1 MAVIPGTDFDIFP
14 LNLGGNTFGWTTDEQ
29 QSFAVLDAFR
39 EAGGNFVDTADMYSV
54 WAEGNAGGESERVL
68 GAYLRARGGADDL
81 IIATKSGALEPHTGR
96 TRTATTAAVDASLT
110 RLGVDT
116 IDIFYHHH
124 DDDSVSI
131 GEQIAIAEDLI
142 AAGKIRHLALS
153 NYSPQRLREFFEQS
167 ADSPARPVAVQPQY
181 NLLARRD
188 YETGIRPVVDE
199 FGPAVFPYFALA
211 SGLLT
216 GKYSSRADLEGRAR
230 QGFAEGL
237 ATDDAFVVVNE
248 LRAVAGELGAA
259 PATVALAWLLARGV
273 TAPIASATRVDQ
285 LPDLMAAP
293 TLVLDDA
300 HLTRLDNASAAFA

>member
-1 MAVIPGTDFDIFP
+1 MAMIPGTDFDIFP
-14 LNLGGNTFGWTTDEQ
+14 LNLGGNTFGWTTDQQ

-39 EAGGNFVDTADMYSV
+39 EAGGNFVDTADMYSA
-54 WAEGNAGGESERVL
+54 WAEGNTGGESEQVL

-81 IIATKSGALEPHTGR
+81 IIATKSGALKPHTGR
-96 TRTATTAAVDASLT
+96 TRAATMAAVDTSLT
-110 RLGVDT
+110 RLDVDI

-124 DDDSVSI
+124 DDETVSI
-131 GEQIAIAEDLI
+131 DDQIATAEDLI
-142 AAGKIRHLALS
+142 TAGKIRHLALS
-153 NYSPQRLREFFEQS
+153 NYSPERLREFFDKS
-167 ADSPARPVAVQPQY
+167 TDSPARPVAIQPQY
-181 NLLARRD
+181 NLLTRRD

-216 GKYSSRADLEGRAR
+216 GKYSSREDLEGRAR
-230 QGFAEGL
+230 QDFAEGL
-237 ATDDAFVVVNE
+237 ATDDAFTVVNE
-248 LRAVAGELGAA
+248 LRAVAVEIGAA

-293 TLVLDDA
+293 SLVLDEH
-300 HLTRLDNASAAFA
+300 HLTRLDNVSAPFA